1 MSTDEGTRLT
11 RRQMIQALGATA
23 AAGVLAACA
32 APQPTATPAPQKA
45 AEAPKATEAPKP
57 TTAPAKPAASKA
69 MVMWGLKYD
78 PHITRY
84 NALIKGFKEKTGVDT
99 TLQPQDWPLEVKVAA
114 GMSAGTAP
122 DVCCMMGKVLP
133 PLLVK
138 KAAVD
143 VTDLVYKAVGTDV
156 NKDWYGDGIPCYTY
170 EGKIYG
176 VPTEFS
182 TISLAGA
189 WPTED
194 KKYNAITADE
204 AKKYPPNT
212 TTRLQAD

>member
-1 MSTDEGTRLT
+1 MSATVDKKLS
-11 RRQMIQALGATA
+11 RRDLLKLMGATA
-23 AAGVLAACA
+23 ATGMLAACVPAA
-32 APQPTATPAPQKA
+32 APAPAAPAEKPAEAEKPA
-45 AEAPKATEAPKP
+45 AE
-57 TTAPAKPAASKA
+57 PAKPAEKELI
-69 MVMWGLKYD
+69 MWGLKYD

-84 NALIKGFKEKTGVDT
+84 NALAKAFSEKTGTEVT
-99 TLQPQDWPLEVKVAA
+99 VQPQDDPFGKPLVALAA
-114 GMSAGTAP
+114 GNPP
-122 DVCCMMGKVLP
+122 DVACVMGKALAP
-133 PLLVK
+133 YLVK
-138 KAAVD
+138 KAVVD
-143 VTDLVYKAVGTDV
+143 VTDLVYKAVGTDIE
-156 NKDWYGDGIPCYTY
+156 KDWYGDGIPCYTW
-170 EGKIYG
+170 EGKLYG